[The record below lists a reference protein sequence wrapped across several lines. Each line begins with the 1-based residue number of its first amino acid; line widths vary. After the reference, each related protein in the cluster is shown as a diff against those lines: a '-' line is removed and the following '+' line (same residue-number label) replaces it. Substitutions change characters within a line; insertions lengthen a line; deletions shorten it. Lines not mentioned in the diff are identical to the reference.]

1 MRMLLEKKSN
11 YLAIVSPAVH
21 VDILYLLSWCSDH
34 FSDKCTALG
43 ESRDLNI
50 DEKQTVV
57 SYVHRATHLCMHS
70 LFLFNHH

>member
-11 YLAIVSPAVH
+11 YLTIVSPAVH

-50 DEKQTVV
+50 DEK
-57 SYVHRATHLCMHS
+57 
-70 LFLFNHH
+70 